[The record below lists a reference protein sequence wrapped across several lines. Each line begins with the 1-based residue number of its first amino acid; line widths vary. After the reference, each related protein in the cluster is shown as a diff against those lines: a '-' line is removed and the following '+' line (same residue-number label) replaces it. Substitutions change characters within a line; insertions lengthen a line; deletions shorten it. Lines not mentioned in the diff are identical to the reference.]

1 MFISLTYLIS
11 INVYELWMN
20 VLYFFCRLIKQ
31 EKENLERELEEIHE
45 RNRQLNKEM
54 KEAKSQGKLAMQ
66 EFTEINER

>member
-1 MFISLTYLIS
+1 MF
-11 INVYELWMN
+11 
-20 VLYFFCRLIKQ
+20 YFFRRLIKQ
-31 EKENLERELEEIHE
+31 EKENLEREVEEIHE

>member
-1 MFISLTYLIS
+1 MTYLIS

-20 VLYFFCRLIKQ
+20 VLYFFRRLIKQ